1 VLADHHAAIAL
12 LSKTLQVF
20 GREKSRRS
28 YRRWLKGFLTFV
40 FRAWRMEPDK
50 HLSLAGI
57 RLSQKQ
63 SGRLQS
69 IWEHP
74 LWDFQISLY
83 TGSQVLICFI
93 SREDV

>member
-1 VLADHHAAIAL
+1 
-12 LSKTLQVF
+12 
-20 GREKSRRS
+20 
-28 YRRWLKGFLTFV
+28 
-40 FRAWRMEPDK
+40 MEPDK
-50 HLSLAGI
+50 HLSLAEI